1 MDTVM
6 GFSVHMDFEG
16 QKLAE
21 RLFQIIVVAF
31 GVVGWLYGYYI
42 QDFSM
47 TVLTLGA
54 GFLLACLVTLPPWP
68 IYRRYP
74 LKWAPS
80 QDTSSTPSTSSQEN
94 TSSKKKKK

>member
-1 MDTVM
+1 MDTFM

-31 GVVGWLYGYYI
+31 GAVGWLYGYYV
-42 QDFSM
+42 QDFFM

-54 GFLLACLVTLPPWP
+54 GFVLASLVTLPPWP

-80 QDTSSTPSTSSQEN
+80 QDTTTSVSNPES